1 MTQLSNIEG
10 KALKS
15 LRSPPHTELLRRLVA
30 ARQKAG
36 LTQEQ
41 LASKLERNQSFVA
54 KYETGERRLE
64 VIEFVQICRAI
75 GASPER
81 IIAKLP

>member
-1 MTQLSNIEG
+1 MTQLSNFEG

-15 LRSPPHTELLRRLVA
+15 LRSPPHIELLRRLVA

-41 LASKLERNQSFVA
+41 LAAKLQRNQSFVA

-64 VIEFVQICRAI
+64 VIEFVQICRVI
-75 GASPER
+75 GAAPER
-81 IIAKLP
+81 LIGKLP